1 MGNLVQQSEMEL
13 LKMAMLKHEET
24 FREQVNDLHRL
35 YRIQKQLMS
44 GPTLSPELRPCRG
57 QSRRHPRPRPP
68 ELNLVG
74 TGTVLSPTSRERED
88 ELELTLAV
96 GCGRQRKRREDT
108 TFVSDRSGRSLTS
121 PSSTNYGTGEL
132 FPVPYHQRAMAFDLR
147 EGMMAKQPPW
157 LLKCLS
163 LRMA

>member
-1 MGNLVQQSEMEL
+1 MDNLVQQSEMEL

-96 GCGRQRKRREDT
+96 GCGRQRKRRD
-108 TFVSDRSGRSLTS
+108 
-121 PSSTNYGTGEL
+121 GEL